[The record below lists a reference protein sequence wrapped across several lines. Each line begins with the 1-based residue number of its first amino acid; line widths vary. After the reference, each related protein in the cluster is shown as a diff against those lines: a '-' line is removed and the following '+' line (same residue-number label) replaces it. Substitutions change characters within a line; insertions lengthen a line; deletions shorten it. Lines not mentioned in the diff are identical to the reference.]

1 MAQSKFSPHLHLHV
15 HTSKSQTFTLSD
27 NFYNLCENI
36 YINELQN
43 SNVKITNNF
52 EYDEDGHYYY
62 YNERINKIILILSM
76 DKQLIGTL
84 SIIHDDN
91 YQHFLIEN
99 YGIHSSHHR
108 KGYGSY
114 LLQEAI
120 TIITNLFTK
129 HNPNYKEC
137 TIIPSVHYKC
147 IITNIPSYNIAKK
160 HHFFILEISYN
171 DYILCL
177 DLSHYLDITLNDQL
191 AHYSNNNFNAQF
203 CTHPYFI
210 FNQQNNNPDDSEDET
225 EYFIQPVIY
234 LRNGMFELYDKKYR
248 LLSHIQNKNGDYL
261 PIKNIKNTQLK
272 ITKKSNTDELEYLL
286 IINTALST
294 KELQFFNPNNII
306 LQEIEKSNS
315 TRVEDCTI
323 PICNKKIVDVHKIY
337 TNTDTT
343 LSSEQQDKIGW
354 RCGEATING
363 VQFLLSIKPRPIMN
377 RNRINRYSG
386 WGGGFKNI

>member
-1 MAQSKFSPHLHLHV
+1 MTQSKFSLQLNLNI
-15 HTSKSQTFTLSD
+15 HTSTSPTFTLSE
-27 NFYNLCENI
+27 NFYYLCKDI
-36 YINELQN
+36 YFIELQN
-43 SNVKITNNF
+43 SNIEISNNF
-52 EYDEDGHYYY
+52 EYYQDEHYYY

-84 SIIHDDN
+84 SIIHDDE
-91 YQHFLIEN
+91 YQHFSIKK
-99 YGIHSSHHR
+99 YGIYSSHHR

-114 LLQEAI
+114 LLQKAI
-120 TIITNLFTK
+120 TIIINLFTK
-129 HNPNYKEC
+129 HNPNYKEYK
-137 TIIPSVHYKC
+137 IIPSIHYKC

-160 HHFFILEISYN
+160 YHFLILEISYN

-177 DLSHYLDITLNDQL
+177 DLSHYLDITLRDQL

-210 FNQQNNNPDDSEDET
+210 FNRQNNNSNDSKDET
-225 EYFIQPVIY
+225 EYFINPIMY
-234 LRNGMFELYDKKYR
+234 LINGMFNLYDIKYR

-261 PIKNIKNTQLK
+261 SIKNIRSTQLK
-272 ITKKSNTDELEYLL
+272 ITEDPDTHELEHLL
-286 IINTALST
+286 IINTVLST
-294 KELQFFNPNNII
+294 KELKFFNPNNII

-343 LSSEQQDKIGW
+343 LSSEQQDEIGW

-363 VQFLLSIKPRPIMN
+363 VQFLLSIKPQPIIN
-377 RNRINRYSG
+377 RNRV
-386 WGGGFKNI
+386 NIYP